1 MSAFSSE
8 KFIAVVVPDLAPVA
22 GDVVAHFK
30 ERGYD
35 TVGIAA
41 PAGGHEVSITK
52 GGVFKKALG
61 LRTALK
67 IEILPQPTGTVV
79 RAGVGI
85 FGKQAVPFA
94 IAMLVTWPVLLTQI
108 WGLIN
113 QAGLDDEAIKVTE
126 LSLNRLSRLAGRPDP
141 TGVPARS
148 PDGAPGFCH
157 RCGKARSADADFC
170 TQCGAPRLEH
180 TAVT

>member
-8 KFIAVVVPDLAPVA
+8 KLITVVVPDLAPVA
-22 GDVVAHFK
+22 DDVVAHFR
-30 ERGYD
+30 ERDYD
-35 TVGIAA
+35 TACVAV
-41 PAGGHEVSITK
+41 PGGGQEVSITK

-67 IEILPQPTGTVV
+67 IEILPQPTGTLV

-126 LSLNRLSRLAGRPDP
+126 LSLNRLSRLAGGPDI
-141 TGVPARS
+141 TGGPAKSSDR
-148 PDGAPGFCH
+148 APGFCH
-157 RCGKARSADADFC
+157 RCGQARAVDADFC
-170 TQCGAPRLEH
+170 TRCGAPRLDH
-180 TAVT
+180 MAIP